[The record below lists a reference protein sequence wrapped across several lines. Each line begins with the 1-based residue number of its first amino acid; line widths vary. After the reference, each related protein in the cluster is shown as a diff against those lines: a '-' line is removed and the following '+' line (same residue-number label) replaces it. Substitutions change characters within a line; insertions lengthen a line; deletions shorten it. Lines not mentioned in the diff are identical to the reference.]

1 MSDTRP
7 WIYGTEHDDPDPRTP
22 EPGHVYV
29 QLVGGPLD
37 GQLLD
42 VTGYTPAERTDPEG
56 GALLMSDHGVYG
68 PGGRS
73 DYTPRPGDPDRW
85 DWQGDTA

>member
-1 MSDTRP
+1 MADLRP
-7 WIYGTEHDDPDPRTP
+7 WIYGTDDPDPRTP
-22 EPGHVYV
+22 APGHVYV

-42 VTGYTPAERTDPEG
+42 VTGFGPDDRTEG
-56 GALLMSDHGVYG
+56 VLLISAQSAYG

-73 DYTPRPGDPDRW
+73 DYVPDDEETGRW
-85 DWQGDTA
+85 RWNGDTA

>member
-1 MSDTRP
+1 MSDSRP
-7 WIYGTEHDDPDPRTP
+7 WIYGTDHDDPDPRAP

-42 VTGYTPAERTDPEG
+42 VTGYTTEERTEG
-56 GALLMSDHGVYG
+56 GALLMSNHGLYG

-73 DYTPRPGDPDRW
+73 DYAPRPGAPDRW
-85 DWQGDTA
+85 DWQGDTP

>member
-1 MSDTRP
+1 MTDLRP
-7 WIYGTEHDDPDPRTP
+7 WIYGTDHDDPNPRTP
-22 EPGHVYV
+22 TPGHLYV

-42 VTGYTPAERTDPEG
+42 VTGFTPDEQAEGE
-56 GALLMSDHGVYG
+56 LLISPHSAYG

-73 DYTPRPGDPDRW
+73 DYIPDGESRW
-85 DWQGDTA
+85 RWNGDTA